1 MDEQARKIRQEILKE
16 QRARITEQQAAQ
28 RAAQRQER
36 QQRIQLRQEELLN
49 RRLAGQKARAAQTQQ
64 ILVLL
69 QRKDL
74 F

>member
-36 QQRIQLRQEELLN
+36 QQRIQLRQEERQN
-49 RRLAGQKARAAQTQQ
+49 RRLARQKARAAQTQQ